1 MANLTPCFSTLRYI
15 VPVASSGPTLS
26 QYVPSLA
33 TMQMPCPH
41 LLRVTHECIVYSL
54 HSSFLNIPQSL
65 RHGMQLICL
74 TDLDSE
80 APVLKSEFCIRGL
93 EGRFAFCFWHL
104 LAEIFG
110 AISLCSFWKGR
121 LKENHLSAVTGRGVD
136 LKVWCRW
143 GRWYDVDDMCDGQ
156 NSIHVVKSWHR
167 FIRPPI
173 ATHSP
178 STLFTN

>member
-1 MANLTPCFSTLRYI
+1 VLFFVLFLCLLVLVFAVGTYASMKFCDLGFRWAQGLEFKVWDGCQVRCKDCLALTRTWRFSHMANLTPCFSTLRYI

-54 HSSFLNIPQSL
+54 HSSFLNNTQSL

-74 TDLDSE
+74 KDLDSE
-80 APVLKSEFCIRGL
+80 APGLKSEFCIRGL

-110 AISLCSFWKGR
+110 AISLCSF
-121 LKENHLSAVTGRGVD
+121 
-136 LKVWCRW
+136 
-143 GRWYDVDDMCDGQ
+143 
-156 NSIHVVKSWHR
+156 
-167 FIRPPI
+167 
-173 ATHSP
+173 
-178 STLFTN
+178 